1 MVRPYHKFTKE
12 DDIIIRRE
20 VRKSPTNLCNAFRI
34 SADKI
39 GSTFNSVQK
48 RYYNQLRHTGL
59 CFTTISSNKTLPNTK
74 IVSNRTKNI
83 RSTKTAPFIWG
94 AIKSFFKI
102 K

>member
-1 MVRPYHKFTKE
+1 MRKNHKFTKK

-20 VRKSPTNLCNAFRI
+20 VRKSPMNLSNAFRI

-39 GSTFNSVQK
+39 GSTFSSVQK

-59 CFTTISSNKTLPNTK
+59 CFTTISGNKTLPNTK
-74 IVSNRTKNI
+74 IVSSRTKNI
-83 RSTKTAPFIWG
+83 KSTKTCPFIWR